1 MKKAIVAAALTAS
14 LLVPASAASAATPAA
29 AQPQSVSAVTT
40 VGAAP
45 TIFGGVGQ
53 CSRGHRLLG
62 KFFQTMHT
70 GVENFILSAGL
81 RQFTEPIDRA
91 FVHPMLWGPIE
102 KVTCTK
108 IDDPVMLNGG
118 KQ

>member
-1 MKKAIVAAALTAS
+1 MKKALAAAVVTAA
-14 LLVPASAASAATPAA
+14 LLVPASTASAATPAA

-40 VGAAP
+40 VGASP
-45 TIFGGVGQ
+45 MIFGGVGQ
-53 CSRGHRLLG
+53 CSYGHRLLG

-81 RQFTEPIDRA
+81 RQFTEPIDRGL
-91 FVHPMLWGPIE
+91 VHPMLWSPIE

-108 IDDPVMLNGG
+108 IDDPVMMNGG
-118 KQ
+118 HQ